1 MSRFDVVAWKSSR
14 KNISIKYPGIS
25 LKDGDIILWI
35 LFLYDVCIKE
45 MRKKLKTW
53 CYNEIN
59 SNNKYSNWWPNFDQ
73 TLNVGSLEQQRNN
86 MKNNSN
92 NNKKQEH

>member
-1 MSRFDVVAWKSSR
+1 MSRFDVVAWKSSK
-14 KNISIKYPGIS
+14 KNISIEYLGFS
-25 LKDGDIILWI
+25 WI

-45 MRKKLKTW
+45 MRQKLKTW